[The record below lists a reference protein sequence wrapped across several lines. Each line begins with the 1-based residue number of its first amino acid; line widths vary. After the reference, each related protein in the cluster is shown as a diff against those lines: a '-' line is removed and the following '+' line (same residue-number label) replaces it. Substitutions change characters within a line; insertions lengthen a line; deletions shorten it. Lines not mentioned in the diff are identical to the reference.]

1 MKQTGWKIV
10 YDKYDGLEKRAVDFL
25 SKEAGKY
32 LIREADLYRIYVL
45 PCEKSGAKIEESAI
59 VVGLWQESKTVK
71 KYVKKEEIKPN
82 GYLVKVIKNP
92 DNENGRIAVITANDE
107 RELFYGAVSFID
119 DYIPANAPAHGAVRL
134 TQLIFDE
141 PMKEWTYSE
150 TSDNKTRGVFTW
162 GHPINDYRAYIDN
175 MARLK
180 LNQLI
185 IWNDYMPVNVREV
198 IDYAHSYGIEILF
211 GYEWGWIDGCNKI
224 TDIGP
229 TRLAETKKRIIRH
242 YEENYAQINCDGIY
256 FQSFT
261 ERRDEYI
268 GGRLIAEAV
277 TTLVNETAAE
287 LLSKYPNL
295 KLQFGLHA
303 SSVKNRLN
311 EIAKVDKRVEI
322 LWEDCGVF
330 PYSYYPEVNDEKQF
344 EETLDFTKKILTLR
358 GNAPVGLVFK
368 GAMVLDWNKF
378 VHQSGRF
385 VLGNNAGAIIGNDQ
399 RIREGAWRIFSAEWM
414 QYGNYA
420 KRMLEFIKENALGDV
435 NMCMAGMFDG
445 GIYLPQALCA
455 QMFRNVDFEYGEI
468 LKRVA
473 RRGYVKLG

>member
-1 MKQTGWKIV
+1 
-10 YDKYDGLEKRAVDFL
+10 
-25 SKEAGKY
+25 
-32 LIREADLYRIYVL
+32 
-45 PCEKSGAKIEESAI
+45 
-59 VVGLWQESKTVK
+59 
-71 KYVKKEEIKPN
+71 
-82 GYLVKVIKNP
+82 
-92 DNENGRIAVITANDE
+92 
-107 RELFYGAVSFID
+107 
-119 DYIPANAPAHGAVRL
+119 
-134 TQLIFDE
+134 
-141 PMKEWTYSE
+141 
-150 TSDNKTRGVFTW
+150 
-162 GHPINDYRAYIDN
+162 
-175 MARLK
+175 
-180 LNQLI
+180 
-185 IWNDYMPVNVREV
+185 
-198 IDYAHSYGIEILF
+198 SYGIEILF